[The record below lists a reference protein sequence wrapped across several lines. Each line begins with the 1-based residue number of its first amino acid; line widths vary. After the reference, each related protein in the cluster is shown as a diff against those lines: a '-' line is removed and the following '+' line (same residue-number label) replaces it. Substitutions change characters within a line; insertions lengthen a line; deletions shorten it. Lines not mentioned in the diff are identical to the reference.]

1 MKYKRFE
8 DLPVWK
14 DAIEL
19 AVRVFALTARPNF
32 KGYGGLRDQIERAVV
47 SISNNIAEGFE
58 RGTTPE
64 LLTFLY
70 ISRGSSGET
79 RSLLCLIDRLPGFE
93 DLRSEISDLRS
104 KAESVSRQLR
114 AWADSMQN
122 SEIRG
127 PRYLTNTGRRSTKEA
142 REREEFLK
150 ELEELKSRTVR

>member
-19 AVRVFALTARPNF
+19 AVRVFALTARSNF

-104 KAESVSRQLR
+104 RAESISRQLR

-127 PRYLTNTGRRSTKEA
+127 QRYLTDRGRRSIKEA

-150 ELEELKSRTVR
+150 ELEEIKTRHG

>member
-1 MKYKRFE
+1 M
-8 DLPVWK
+8 PVWK

-19 AVRVFALTARPNF
+19 AVRVFALTALPNF
-32 KGYGGLRDQIERAVV
+32 TGYGGLRDQIERAVV

-93 DLRSEISDLRS
+93 DLRSEIQ
-104 KAESVSRQLR
+104 SRKHF
-114 AWADSMQN
+114 A
-122 SEIRG
+122 
-127 PRYLTNTGRRSTKEA
+127 STPG
-142 REREEFLK
+142 LG
-150 ELEELKSRTVR
+150 